1 MTLGWCDYHVHLD
14 RAYTFDDTFFAHEG
28 GLNEYID
35 APLSV
40 KQSAVGVVHR
50 GQAYKVESLYS
61 RMSNVIDQKIAAGEV
76 FLNAIIDCSPDI
88 EGRAFEC
95 ALNLREVY
103 KGKIEINVGAYS
115 IFGFETFGSEYQLH
129 LESLAPRA
137 QFLVGLPERDDNSRK
152 PIGFD
157 GHLAVLLDLAYDLQ
171 IPLQVHVDQTGDPDE
186 NGTERLIE
194 AVYWQSLRVPK
205 DKRPKIWAV
214 HVLSPSSYDEDRFW
228 KMVAGLKKNDIGVIV
243 CPRAVLSNQQLR
255 SIKVPMHNSIARV
268 REFLLAGVDVRFGTD
283 NVVDL
288 FMATPKS
295 PLLSREIG
303 SEFGV
308 LQDVI
313 RFYDET
319 VIDKVA
325 KGEDLNQTDL
335 ARVERSLKGD
345 YARTGWFGQR
355 PWRNI

>member
-14 RAYTFDDTFFAHEG
+14 RAYTFDDAFFAHEG
-28 GLNEYID
+28 GILEYID
-35 APLSV
+35 SSLRV

-61 RMSNVIDQKIAAGEV
+61 RMSNVIEQKVAAGEV

-95 ALNLREVY
+95 ALNLREAY
-103 KGKIEINVGAYS
+103 KDKIEINVGAYS
-115 IFGFETFGSEYQLH
+115 IFGFETFGSEYQWH
-129 LESLAPRA
+129 LEGLAPRA
-137 QFLVGLPERDDNSRK
+137 QFLVGLPERDAQK
-152 PIGFD
+152 TIGFD

-171 IPLQVHVDQTGDPDE
+171 IPLQVHVDQTGDPEE

-194 AVYWQSLRVPK
+194 AVHWKSLRVPK
-205 DKRPKIWAV
+205 EKRPKIWAV
-214 HVLSPSSYDEDRFW
+214 HCLSPSSYDEDRFW
-228 KMVAGLKKNDIGVIV
+228 KLVTGLKKNDIGVIV
-243 CPRAVLSNQQLR
+243 CPRAVLSNRQLR
-255 SIKVPMHNSIARV
+255 SIKVPMHNSIARW
-268 REFLLAGVDVRFGTD
+268 REFLLAGIDVRWGTD
-283 NVVDL
+283 NVNDL
-288 FMATPKS
+288 FMSTPKS

-303 SEFGV
+303 SEFGA
-308 LQDVI
+308 LQDAT
-313 RFYDET
+313 RFYDMT

-325 KGEDLNQTDL
+325 RGEDLNQTDL

-345 YARTGWFGQR
+345 YAGTGWHGLR